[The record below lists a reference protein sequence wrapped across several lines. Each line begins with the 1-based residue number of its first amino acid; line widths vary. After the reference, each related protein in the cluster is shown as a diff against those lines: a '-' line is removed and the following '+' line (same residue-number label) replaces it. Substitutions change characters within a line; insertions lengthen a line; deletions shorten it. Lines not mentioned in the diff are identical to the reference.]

1 MKIDKLFYDFIE
13 EGERYE
19 KFAYPDSG
27 GVPTIGIGHK
37 LTVGERASGKIVINN
52 VPVEYR
58 KGLDRQTAL
67 NLLNQDASKAQDA
80 INRLV
85 TVPLNRN
92 QFTALVSF
100 VFNVGVTAFRESTL
114 LRVLNFGRYTEVPSQ
129 LKRWIYDNG
138 VIVNGLINRRNAEIE
153 LWTRPE
159 VTTDIY

>member
-1 MKIDKLFYDFIE
+1 
-13 EGERYE
+13 
-19 KFAYPDSG
+19 
-27 GVPTIGIGHK
+27 
-37 LTVGERASGKIVINN
+37 
-52 VPVEYR
+52 
-58 KGLDRQTAL
+58 
-67 NLLNQDASKAQDA
+67 
-80 INRLV
+80 
-85 TVPLNRN
+85 LNRN

-138 VIVNGLINRRNAEIE
+138 VVVNGLINRRNAEIE